1 MPTYTTRSLQEY
13 PAEFYRCPANP
24 EGYEFACMFCM
35 TFYRTKGDW
44 ISHMKTCCADEGV
57 DYNDELEVE
66 DGVTVYDC
74 LRNHAAKSSTIKTY
88 ITTNALASLTDTPSS
103 RIIEII
109 QMKLTENGFAGEES
123 YLHNTSFLIY
133 KFFFVASEEE
143 NSEFRRRCV
152 ERILSH
158 I

>member
-1 MPTYTTRSLQEY
+1 
-13 PAEFYRCPANP
+13 
-24 EGYEFACMFCM
+24 
-35 TFYRTKGDW
+35 
-44 ISHMKTCCADEGV
+44 MKTCCADEGV